1 MMFRFLTPANW
12 TAFAFRR
19 PVTVFMVLVSAI
31 LFGAVSFRL
40 LPLEFIPA
48 IEGTWMNVWVP
59 YPNSTP
65 EDNVQLIARP
75 LEGELKTLRGLI
87 RVESDAR
94 TNGVSVDLRFDYDT
108 DMKLAYVE
116 VRDRVERVRP
126 RLPDEIDRIWV
137 RKFSSTDIPIMWL
150 AMSWHGDQDA
160 LFQVVDEQL
169 RPRLERL
176 DGIAGIDTW
185 GSQARQVII
194 DMDEDRL
201 KAYRVNPEEFL
212 GAMEQANM
220 DSPGGYVEDG
230 GFRYLVRLTGAFQ
243 SVEDIRSFPVN
254 DRGLRLDDVAEV
266 AYRKPTSR
274 QRYRLD
280 GQDAVGMVI
289 RKESNANTVEVTAAI
304 RETLDDLTR
313 DPRWPGLT
321 YHVFFQQS
329 TWILSS
335 LNALGNAGMWGGLFA
350 IGVLFFFLRKYRT
363 TFIIAASIPASIL
376 VTFTAMYF
384 INTSYQILSLNLVSL
399 MGLMLGIGMLVDN
412 AVVVLENILRL
423 RRQGVEPVKAAIQG
437 AREVSVAVSA
447 ATLTT
452 AIVFLPLLFIGGG
465 GAQTQM
471 RELGLVI
478 TISLFSSLVMSLT
491 FIPLLASRL
500 LKDGSLPDIGLLD
513 ALERRYSRLIGWV
526 LNHRIDTALILA
538 GFVILTVLVPMNKV
552 SLDNTPTDQR
562 QVWMFIE
569 PGPFLDL
576 AETGRFVT
584 ERENEW
590 LAAADS
596 LNISAIR
603 TDFRAGQVWFNVYLK
618 NERDDSVWEGLFHNA
633 KRSWVWASL
642 AVCGCLLVAVRRKP
656 YAFQAIAAATALYA
670 AILLILGTQGG
681 AGDYRSSEEVA
692 KILRETI
699 PEAPG
704 RVVKWRWGEEGEEDP
719 RVSIALSGEDPRL
732 LEQIAEDVKARLSLL
747 PEITT
752 VTTDLDNDD
761 TQDELRVTVD
771 RDLAGK
777 FGLTPQRISTMALSG
792 IRGQEMKRLKT
803 ADREIRVW
811 MQSDEEDRQTVHQL
825 RDQAVYLD
833 DGTQLPLATMA
844 GFSQSPAFRAIYRR
858 DSQTILMV
866 RANTTAEGI
875 ETLGTSIS
883 GSLADLSLPRGY
895 SWRLGERWEQL
906 EEDSQTMMLAAMLA
920 LVAVLLLLGSLFE
933 SYIDPLIIVLV
944 SIPFA
949 YFGCY
954 WMLWATGTS
963 MSVLAL
969 IGVVILIGVVVN
981 NAIVFIDHIKHL
993 EKEGRLK
1000 GRELI
1005 IQAGRDRLRPILMT
1019 ALTTMLGLLPM
1030 AIGTASLGDLP
1041 YYPMGRSVMGGLIFS
1056 TIGAMVALPLVYSA
1070 FEDLRNWWRGVVA
1083 RIRQPV

>member
-1 MMFRFLTPANW
+1 MFKFLTPANW

-31 LFGAVSFRL
+31 LFGLVSFRL

-48 IEGTWMNVWVP
+48 VEWTGMNVWVP

-75 LEGELKTLRGLI
+75 LEDELKTLRGLV
-87 RVESDAR
+87 RVESNAR
-94 TNGVSVDLRFDYDT
+94 TSGVNVNLRFDYDT

-116 VRDRVERVRP
+116 AQDRVERVRP
-126 RLPDEIDRIWV
+126 RLPDDIDRIWV
-137 RKFSSTDIPIMWL
+137 RKFSTTDIPIMFL

-160 LFQVVDEQL
+160 LYQVVDEQL

-185 GSQARQVII
+185 GSQSRQVII
-194 DMDEDRL
+194 ELDQDRL
-201 KAYRVNPEEFL
+201 KAYRMNPELFIR
-212 GAMEQANM
+212 AMNQANM
-220 DSPGGYVEDG
+220 DSPGGYVDDG
-230 GFRYLVRLTGAFQ
+230 GFRYLVRLTGSFQ
-243 SVEDIRSFPVN
+243 AVEDIRSFPIN
-254 DRGLRLDDVAEV
+254 ERGLRLGDVADV

-274 QRYRLD
+274 RRARLD

-289 RKESNANTVEVTAAI
+289 RKESNANTVEVTAAV
-304 RETLDDLTR
+304 RETLDELTR

-321 YHVFFQQS
+321 YHVFFEQS
-329 TWILSS
+329 SWILGS
-335 LNALGNAGMWGGLFA
+335 LKALGNAGMWGGLFA
-350 IGVLFFFLRKYRT
+350 MGVLFFFLRRYRT

-384 INTSYQILSLNLVSL
+384 INSSYQILSLNIVSL

-423 RRQGVEPVKAAIQG
+423 RRQGVEPVQAAIQG

-478 TISLFSSLVMSLT
+478 TISLLSSLVMSLS

-500 LKDGSLPDIGLLD
+500 LKDGSLPNIGLLD
-513 ALERRYSRLIGWV
+513 ALEQKYSSVIGWV
-526 LNHRIDTALILA
+526 LNHRLDVALILA
-538 GFVILTVLVPMNKV
+538 GFIVLTMLVPMQKV
-552 SLDNTPTDQR
+552 SFTNTPTDQR
-562 QVWMFIE
+562 QIWMYVE
-569 PGPFLDL
+569 PGPFINLE
-576 AETGRFVT
+576 ETEQFVNQ
-584 ERENEW
+584 RENEW

-596 LNISAIR
+596 LNIKAIR
-603 TDFRAGQVWFNVYLK
+603 TDFRPGQVWFNVYLK
-618 NERDDSVWEGLFHNA
+618 NEQDDSAWEGLLHRA
-633 KRSWVWASL
+633 AYPWVWASL
-642 AVCGCLLVAVRRKP
+642 AGCAFLLVVFRRNA
-656 YAFQAIAAATALYA
+656 YAFQVLAVAVALYV
-670 AILLILGTQGG
+670 AILIILGSQGG
-681 AGDYRSSEEVA
+681 VETYRTSEEVA
-692 KILRETI
+692 KDLRESI

-704 RVVKWRWGEEGEEDP
+704 RVVKWRWGEEGQEDP

-732 LEQIAEDVKARLSLL
+732 LEQISEDVNARLGQL

-752 VTTDLDNDD
+752 ITTDLDNDE
-761 TQDELRVTVD
+761 TQDELRVSVD

-777 FGLTPQRISTMALSG
+777 FGLTPQRIAAMTLSG
-792 IRGQEMKRLKT
+792 IRGQELKRLKT
-803 ADREIRVW
+803 TDREIRVW
-811 MQSDEEDRQTVHQL
+811 VQSDEADRKTVHQL
-825 RDQAVYLD
+825 QDHAVFLD

-844 GFSQSPAFRAIYRR
+844 SFEQSPAFRTVYRR

-866 RANTTAEGI
+866 RANTTTEGI
-875 ETLGTSIS
+875 ETLGERIS
-883 GSLADLSLPRGY
+883 ASLEDLSLPRGY

-906 EEDSQTMMLAAMLA
+906 EEDTQTMVLAAMLA

-933 SYIDPLIIVLV
+933 SFIDPLIIVLV

-949 YFGCY
+949 YIGCY
-954 WMLWATGTS
+954 WMLYATGTN
-963 MSVLAL
+963 MSALAM

-981 NAIVFIDHIKHL
+981 NAIVFIDHIKNL

-1030 AIGTASLGDLP
+1030 AIGTAAIGNQP

-1056 TIGAMVALPLVYSA
+1056 TIGAMIALPLVYSA
-1070 FEDLRNWWRGVVA
+1070 FEDLRRWWGGIVA
-1083 RIRQPV
+1083 RIRRPV

>member
-1 MMFRFLTPANW
+1 MFRFLTPANW

-31 LFGAVSFRL
+31 LFGAISFRL
-40 LPLEFIPA
+40 LPVEFIPA
-48 IEGTWMNVWVP
+48 SEQAWMNVWVP

-75 LEGELKTLRGLI
+75 LEGELKTLRGL
-87 RVESDAR
+87 RQVESDAR
-94 TNGVSVDLRFDYDT
+94 TNGVGVNLLFDYDT
-108 DMKLAYVE
+108 DMKLAYME

-126 RLPDEIDRIWV
+126 RLPDEVDRIWV

-185 GSQARQVII
+185 GSEARQVII
-194 DMDEDRL
+194 DLDEDLL
-201 KAYRVNPEEFL
+201 KAYNVNPEQFL
-212 GAMEQANM
+212 QAMERANM

-230 GFRYLVRLTGAFQ
+230 GFRYLVRITSAFQ
-243 SVEDIRSFPVN
+243 TEEDIRAFPIN
-254 DRGLRLDDVAEV
+254 DRGLRLGDVADV
-266 AYRKPTSR
+266 AYRKPVSR
-274 QRYRLD
+274 WGYRLN

-289 RKESNANTVEVTAAI
+289 SKESNANTVDVTDSV
-304 RETLDDLTR
+304 RETLDELTR

-321 YHVFFQQS
+321 YHVFFEQS
-329 TWILSS
+329 SWIMSS
-335 LNALGNAGMWGGLFA
+335 LKALGNAGMWGGLFA
-350 IGVLFFFLRKYRT
+350 LGVLFFFLRKYRT
-363 TFIIAASIPASIL
+363 TFIIAAAIPSSVL
-376 VTFTAMYF
+376 VTLTAMYF
-384 INTSYQILSLNLVSL
+384 FNASYQILSINVVSL

-423 RRQGVEPVKAAIQG
+423 RRLGVEPVKAAIQG

-465 GAQTQM
+465 GAQTHM
-471 RELGLVI
+471 REMGLVI
-478 TISLFSSLVMSLT
+478 TISLISSLVMSLS

-500 LKDGSLPDIGLLD
+500 LKDDTLPTVSLLD
-513 ALERRYSRLIGWV
+513 ALERRYGEVIDWV
-526 LNHRIDTALILA
+526 LSHRLDVALILA
-538 GFVILTVLVPMNKV
+538 GFVVVTVFVPMQKV
-552 SLDNTPTDQR
+552 NFDNTPTDQR
-562 QVWMFIE
+562 QVWLYVE

-576 AETGRFVT
+576 AATDRFVT

-590 LAAADS
+590 MGAADS
-596 LNISAIR
+596 LSIKAIR
-603 TDFRAGQVWFNVYLK
+603 TDFRPGRVWFNVYLE
-618 NERDDSVWEGLFHNA
+618 NEQDGSVWEGLLHKA
-633 KRSWVWASL
+633 KYPWVWASL
-642 AVCGCLLVAVRRKP
+642 AVCACLLIVLRRKP
-656 YAFQAIAAATALYA
+656 YAFQAVAVVTALYT

-692 KILRETI
+692 NLLRESI

-704 RVVKWRWGEEGEEDP
+704 QVVKWRWGEEGQEDP
-719 RVSIALSGEDPRL
+719 RVSIALSGEDPRR
-732 LEQIAEDVKARLSLL
+732 LEQIAGDVNARLSQL

-752 VTTDLDNDD
+752 LTTDLDNDE

-777 FGLTPQRISTMALSG
+777 FGLTPQRIADMTLTG
-792 IRGQEMKRLKT
+792 IRGYEMKRLKT
-803 ADREIRVW
+803 TDREIRVW
-811 MQSDEEDRQTVHQL
+811 LQTDAEDRETVHQL

-844 GFSQSPAFRAIYRR
+844 SFSRSPGFQTIYRR
-858 DSQTILMV
+858 DGQTILMV
-866 RANTTAEGI
+866 RANTTAENI
-875 ETLGTSIS
+875 ETLGTRIS
-883 GSLADLSLPRGY
+883 ESLAGLALPRGY

-906 EEDSQTMMLAAMLA
+906 EEDTQIMIVTAMLA
-920 LVAVLLLLGSLFE
+920 LVAVFLLLGSLFE
-933 SYIDPLIIVLV
+933 SFIDPLIIVLV

-949 YFGCY
+949 YLGSY
-954 WMLWATGTS
+954 WILWATDTN
-963 MSVLAL
+963 MTILAI

-981 NAIVFIDHIKHL
+981 NGIVFIDHIKHL
-993 EKEGRLK
+993 EKEGGLK
-1000 GRELI
+1000 GRALI

-1030 AIGTASLGDLP
+1030 AIGTAAIGNQP

-1056 TIGAMVALPLVYSA
+1056 TIGAMIALPLVYSA
-1070 FEDLRNWWRGVVA
+1070 FEDLRTWWRGILA

>member
-1 MMFRFLTPANW
+1 MFRFLTPANW

-19 PVTVFMVLVSAI
+19 PVTVLMVLVSAI

-40 LPLEFIPA
+40 LPLEFLPA
-48 IEGTWMNVWVP
+48 IEWTGMNVWVP

-75 LEGELKTLRGLI
+75 LEGEFKTLPGLL
-87 RVESDAR
+87 RVESNAR
-94 TNGVSVDLRFDYDT
+94 TDGVSLNLRFDHDT

-126 RLPDEIDRIWV
+126 RLPDEIDRIRV
-137 RKFSSTDIPIMWL
+137 RRFSSTDIPIMWL

-176 DGIAGIDTW
+176 EGIAGIDAW
-185 GSQARQVII
+185 GSEARQVII

-201 KAYRVNPEEFL
+201 KAHRVNAEEFL
-212 GAMEQANM
+212 NAMEQANM
-220 DSPGGYVEDG
+220 DAPGGYVEDG
-230 GFRYLVRLTGAFQ
+230 GFRYLVRVNGAFQ
-243 SVEDIRSFPVN
+243 SMEEIRAFPIN
-254 DRGLRLDDVAEV
+254 DQGLRLGDLGHV
-266 AYRKPTSR
+266 AYRKPTTR
-274 QRYRLD
+274 RHYRLD
-280 GQDAVGMVI
+280 GRDAVGMVI
-289 RKESNANTVEVTAAI
+289 RKESNANTVEVTAAV
-304 RETLDDLTR
+304 RETLDEMTQ
-313 DPRWPGLT
+313 DPRWSGLT
-321 YHVFFQQS
+321 YHVFFEQAS
-329 TWILSS
+329 WILGS
-335 LNALGNAGMWGGLFA
+335 LNTLRNAGLWGGLFA
-350 IGVLFFFLRKYRT
+350 IGVLFFFLRRYRT
-363 TFIIAASIPASIL
+363 TFIITASIPASIL

-384 INTSYQILSLNLVSL
+384 INTSYQILSLNIISL

-423 RRQGVEPVKAAIQG
+423 RRQGMDPVKAAIQG

-452 AIVFLPLLFIGGG
+452 AIVFLPLLFIDGG
-465 GAQTQM
+465 GAQSQM

-478 TISLFSSLVMSLT
+478 TISLISSLVMSLS
-491 FIPLLASRL
+491 FIPLLASFL
-500 LKDGSLPDIGLLD
+500 LKDTALPNVGLLD
-513 ALERRYSRLIGWV
+513 AMEHQYSRLIGWV
-526 LNHRIDTALILA
+526 LNHRLDVALILG
-538 GFVILTVLVPMNKV
+538 GFVILTILVPMQQV
-552 SLDNTPTDQR
+552 DFDNTPSDQR
-562 QVWMFIE
+562 QVWMYVE
-569 PGPFLDL
+569 PGPFVDL
-576 AETGRFVT
+576 AETGRFAT

-596 LNISAIR
+596 LNITAIR
-603 TDFRAGQVWFNVYLK
+603 TDYRAGQVWFEVYLE
-618 NERDDSVWEGLFHNA
+618 NGRDNSVLAVLLHRA
-633 KRSWVWASL
+633 QYPWVWISL
-642 AVCGCLLVAVRRKP
+642 AACAALLVVLRRKP
-656 YAFQAIAAATALYA
+656 YAFQAMAVATALYV
-670 AILLILGTQGG
+670 AILLILGSQGG
-681 AGDYRSSEEVA
+681 LETYRSSEEVA
-692 KILRETI
+692 KELRETI

-732 LEQIAEDVKARLSLL
+732 LEQIAEDVKARLNQL

-752 VTTDLDNDD
+752 ITTDLDNEE

-771 RDLAGK
+771 RNLAGK
-777 FGLTPQRISTMALSG
+777 YGLTPERISYMALSG
-792 IRGQEMKRLKT
+792 IRGYEMKRLRT
-803 ADREIRVW
+803 PDREIRVW
-811 MQSDEEDRQTVHQL
+811 FQSDEEDRQSVHQL

-833 DGTQLPLATMA
+833 DGSQLPLATMA
-844 GFSQSPAFRAIYRR
+844 SFSQRPAFRTIYRR
-858 DSQTILMV
+858 DSETILMI

-875 ETLGTSIS
+875 ETLNDNIS
-883 GSLADLSLPRGY
+883 GTLADLSLPRGY
-895 SWRLGERWEQL
+895 SWRLGDRFQQL
-906 EEDSQTMMLAAMLA
+906 EEDTQTMALAAILA

-933 SYIDPLIIVLV
+933 SFIDPLIIVLV

-954 WMLWATGTS
+954 WMLFATGTH

-993 EKEGRLK
+993 EKEGGLR
-1000 GRELI
+1000 GAEAI

-1030 AIGTASLGDLP
+1030 AIGDTGLGELP

-1056 TIGAMVALPLVYSA
+1056 TIGAMIALPLVYSA
-1070 FEDLRNWWRGVVA
+1070 FEDLRVWWRGIVA